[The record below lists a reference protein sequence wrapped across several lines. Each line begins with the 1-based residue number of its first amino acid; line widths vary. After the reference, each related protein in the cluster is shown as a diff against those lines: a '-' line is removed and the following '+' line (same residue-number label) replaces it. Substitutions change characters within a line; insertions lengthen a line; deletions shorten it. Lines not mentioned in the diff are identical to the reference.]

1 MPRSF
6 LVRPRSVSSSAGCGS
21 RAAFRN
27 TFHRFTLE
35 EFVVPSEG
43 KNYVNRQRKDMRLID
58 QVIGRQIIDSRG
70 NPAVEEE
77 VILNDGVIGRASV
90 LSGDLTGEHEAV
102 ELVDG
107 DQSLYIELTGIKVD
121 RYD

>member
-43 KNYVNRQRKDMRLID
+43 KNYVNRQRKDMSLID
-58 QVIGRQIIDSRG
+58 QVIGGQISDSRC
-70 NPAVEEE
+70 NTTVEVD
-77 VILNDGVIGRASV
+77 VILNDGVMGRAC
-90 LSGDLTGEHEAV
+90 GWYGARAGER
-102 ELVDG
+102 G
-107 DQSLYIELTGIKVD
+107 
-121 RYD
+121 